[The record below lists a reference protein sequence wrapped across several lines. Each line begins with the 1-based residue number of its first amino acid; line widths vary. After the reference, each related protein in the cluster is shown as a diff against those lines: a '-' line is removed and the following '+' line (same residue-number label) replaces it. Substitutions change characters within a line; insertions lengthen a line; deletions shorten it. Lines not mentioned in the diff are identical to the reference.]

1 MEKENQTKRLFEDH
15 VNLTLEQVSEV
26 INQYIKEHMEELA
39 NVQTLA
45 KWGEIISVFT
55 TTTELQQK
63 FLKEA
68 ILTDELLIP
77 ASEKIALLNTLSYS
91 IVHAKDLIRD
101 LDENSAFILIDYLK
115 DQNLDDYDKI
125 YQIFDNEL
133 LMAIRKNTLD
143 REKRVMLEK
152 YIFDM
157 SQKEKLDA
165 TSLKNFHERLIG
177 LLKEKTADEI
187 LGIENYMNG
196 KDYQEIDFRDTLS

>member
-68 ILTDELLIP
+68 ILIDELLIP

-165 TSLKNFHERLIG
+165 TSLKIFHERLIG

>member
-68 ILTDELLIP
+68 ILIDELLIP

-177 LLKEKTADEI
+177 LLKEKTADQI

>member
-68 ILTDELLIP
+68 ILIDELLIP

-165 TSLKNFHERLIG
+165 ISLKNFHERLIG